1 MSSRFNSWNAH
12 KVSRKNDSM
21 TRGLQ
26 DPSHL
31 LNMKNNL
38 KICDWMMKWKQCYN
52 LQNKRRHVKL
62 LFVFT
67 KYLFEKLFT
76 NKIIQLHKC
85 PSYFRPYYLRN
96 CNIKF
101 CTSWDQQMREMLK
114 YENHK
119 LQICELLDTCDQYQ
133 TYKAP

>member
-31 LNMKNNL
+31 LNMKKL
-38 KICDWMMKWKQCYN
+38 FWKPRIEKQIICKVFGLS
-52 LQNKRRHVKL
+52 LQK
-62 LFVFT
+62 
-67 KYLFEKLFT
+67 KYLFKKLFT